1 MLRAAVLAALI
12 ATAYCGAKGS
22 PQPPAREVPDA
33 GPATTPGPTPP
44 PTSTAPSTSDAGSP

>member
-33 GPATTPGPTPP
+33 GPATPGPTPP
-44 PTSTAPSTSDAGSP
+44 PTSTAPSTSDAGPP